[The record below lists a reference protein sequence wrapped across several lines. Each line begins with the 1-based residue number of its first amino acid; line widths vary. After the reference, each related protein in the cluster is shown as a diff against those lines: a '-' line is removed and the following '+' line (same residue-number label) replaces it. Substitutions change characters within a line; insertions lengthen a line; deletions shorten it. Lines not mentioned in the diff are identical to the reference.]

1 MITKD
6 SITTWMGAA
15 ESTPKA
21 RGRPRVAE
29 PMAPI
34 SVRFTPAQHDQI
46 IKAALNQGMSVTSF
60 MRAVVLR
67 AVRRP

>member
-6 SITTWMGAA
+6 SISLFGADLG
-15 ESTPKA
+15 TPK

-34 SVRFTPAQHDQI
+34 SVRFKASEHDQI
-46 IKAALNQGMSVTSF
+46 IKAAHAHDVSVSKLV
-60 MRAVVLR
+60 RAWLR
-67 AVRRP
+67 RQLRS

>member
-6 SITTWMGAA
+6 SISLFGADLG
-15 ESTPKA
+15 TPK

-34 SVRFTPAQHDQI
+34 SVRFKASEHDQI
-46 IKAALNQGMSVTSF
+46 IKAALDQGVSVTSF

-67 AVRRP
+67 AVRPRD

>member
-1 MITKD
+1 VTVTKD
-6 SITTWMGAA
+6 SISLFGADLR
-15 ESTPKA
+15 TPP

-34 SVRFTPAQHDQI
+34 SVRFKASEHDQI
-46 IKAALNQGMSVTSF
+46 IKAALERGMSVTGF
-60 MRAVVLR
+60 MRAAVLQ